1 MSLDLSLNFPDIN
14 FGMEKGGKN
23 GVYEFDRF
31 RLDPEKLM
39 LYRDGV
45 EVSMPPKMVKTLL
58 VLVEDRGTIISKD
71 DLIDRVWPDA
81 IVDESN
87 LSQHLYHLRKTLG
100 VRPTGRPYIETF
112 RRRGYRF
119 NGDVIRVNSSP
130 AVSLPPPAAP
140 STLVSA
146 ATPAT
151 QTSVQRTGNVL
162 RLEDWKPAPDR
173 APRIVRAEAETR
185 AELELQSEGSALPK
199 RTSFRLKLAVSL
211 ALLFTVAIVAIS
223 ISQRMNLD
231 ARPAAALAELS
242 LLRLTN
248 GIKPVEVAISPN
260 GDHFVYHELAD
271 KGEKLW
277 VQQVGQASRVEIA
290 STSSRFHG
298 AKTFSHD
305 GKFIY
310 FIATEEGQPT
320 GALYKVPTFGG
331 PQTKI
336 LDHLSRPV
344 SFSPDG
350 REMVFIRDN
359 QQTGSS
365 SLLIAGSDGSNVKT
379 LLEYRSPTQLVGS
392 PAWSP
397 DGSIIVFAA
406 VRLAPSDSTNKV
418 DLYSVGIS
426 GGKPTRIGNERWDII
441 YRIVWTGDGRGI
453 VMIGTRADETYTTR
467 RDQVFYLSYSKGESR
482 RLTTD
487 GSRHQE
493 WSLGVTK
500 DDAII
505 AAAYNRSSQIWAMNR
520 SGDVSTAFQIS
531 RGSGDGRAGLVTMP
545 DGRVGFIAR
554 SGEEIDIWTMNSD
567 GSDLKQLTSGITAIE
582 ELRADP
588 RGRYLVFSRSK
599 DKQNHLF
606 RIDADGNN
614 LRQLTF
620 GEGHEID
627 STVSADGN
635 WVVFG
640 PAQADTKQVLYR
652 IFIDGGQP
660 APFGDAI
667 CRTPNFSP
675 DGDMLSCVRDG
686 EILVLSGA
694 DGKLVKTFSIP
705 PYAAVHFGAR
715 WTPDGRN
722 LLYIRNEKGFSNLWL
737 QPLDGA
743 SPRPLT
749 NFSVGDIY
757 NYSYSHDGTRLF
769 VARGQQISDAIL
781 IRNYR

>member
-1 MSLDLSLNFPDIN
+1 
-14 FGMEKGGKN
+14 MEKGGKN
-23 GVYEFDRF
+23 GIYEFDRF
-31 RLDPEKLM
+31 RLDAEKLM

-45 EVSMPPKMVKTLL
+45 EVAMPPKMVKTLL

-71 DLIDRVWPDA
+71 ELIDRVWSDS

-100 VRPTGRPYIETF
+100 VLPTGHPYIETF

-119 NGDVIRVNSSP
+119 NGNVTRVNSMP
-130 AVSLPPPAAP
+130 AVSFPPPAAP
-140 STLVSA
+140 STLISA
-146 ATPAT
+146 AGPVTHM
-151 QTSVQRTGNVL
+151 SVQRTGNVL
-162 RLEDWKPAPDR
+162 RLDEWKPTPDS
-173 APRIVRAEAETR
+173 APRVYSAEAETR
-185 AELELQSEGSALPK
+185 MEPELHPK
-199 RTSFRLKLAVSL
+199 RPAPAAGTSFRLKLAAGL
-211 ALLFTVAIVAIS
+211 AVVITGAIAAMV
-223 ISQRMNLD
+223 ISQRISLD

-260 GDHFVYHELAD
+260 GDYFVYHELAD
-271 KGEKLW
+271 KSETLW
-277 VQQVGQASRVEIA
+277 LHQVGQTSRVEIA
-290 STSSRFHG
+290 TASSWFYG
-298 AKTFSHD
+298 AKTFSPD

-320 GALYKVPTFGG
+320 GALYKVSTFGG

-336 LDHLSRPV
+336 LDDISRPV

-350 REMVFIRDN
+350 REMVFIRDR

-365 SLLIAGSDGSNVKT
+365 ALLIAGSDGSSPKT
-379 LLEYRSPTQLVGS
+379 ILEYRSPTRLVGS

-397 DGSIIVFAA
+397 DGSIIIFAA
-406 VRLAPSDSTNKV
+406 VGIDPSDTSNKV
-418 DLYSVGIS
+418 DLYSVGTS
-426 GGKPTRIGNERWDII
+426 GGKITRLGDERWDII
-441 YRIVWTGDGRGI
+441 YRIAWTGDGRGI
-453 VMIGTRADETYTTR
+453 VMIATRADESNTTR
-467 RDQVFYLSYSKGESR
+467 RDQVFYLSYPKGESR

-505 AAAYNRSSQIWAMNR
+505 AAAYNRSSQIWTMDR
-520 SGDVSTAFQIS
+520 SGDASTAFQIS
-531 RGSGDGRAGLVTMP
+531 RGSGDGRAGLATLP

-554 SGEEIDIWTMNSD
+554 SGEEIDIWTMSSD
-567 GSDLKQLTSGITAIE
+567 GSDLKQVTSGVPPME

-588 RGRYLVFSRSK
+588 RGRYLVFSGSK
-599 DKQNHLF
+599 DKRNHLF
-606 RIDADGNN
+606 RIDADGKN

-620 GEGHEID
+620 GAGHEID
-627 STVSADGN
+627 STISADGR

-652 IFIDGGQP
+652 VPIDGGQP
-660 APFGDAI
+660 ALFSDVI
-667 CRTPNFSP
+667 CGIPNFSP
-675 DGDMLSCVRDG
+675 VGDMLSCIRDG
-686 EILVLSGA
+686 EIVVLSGT
-694 DGKLVKTFSIP
+694 DGKQIKTFPIP
-705 PYAAVHFGAR
+705 SYAAVHFGAR

-722 LLYIRNEKGFSNLWL
+722 LLYIRNEKGFSNLWS
-737 QPLDGA
+737 QPFPDGN
-743 SPRPLT
+743 PRPLT
-749 NFSVGDIY
+749 SFSVGDIY
-757 NYSYSHDGTRLF
+757 NYAYSVDGARLF